1 MKTLFRQLRFLS
13 CPPAPEGE
21 KQQSGRWITKP
32 SQVLR
37 TILGLLLV
45 ASFAR
50 AQDGF
55 LSSWEER
62 ARATLAGQPAWP
74 TPLVTANSGLVQLFR
89 ADFVRQITPAEITT
103 WNYGNSKGLDLI
115 PWYKTEFDITVPP
128 YIEHNSPTIKDGFGD
143 LSMLLKYRILA
154 N

>member
-89 ADFVRQITPAEITT
+89 ADFVKSRLPKSRPGTMATAKAWILFRGTRRSLISRCLPTSNTIRRP
-103 WNYGNSKGLDLI
+103 SK
-115 PWYKTEFDITVPP
+115 
-128 YIEHNSPTIKDGFGD
+128 
-143 LSMLLKYRILA
+143 MALA
-154 N
+154 ISACS